1 MYLKNKGKILQEK
14 GITLIAL
21 VVTIVVLLIL
31 AGVSIAAL
39 SGDNGILQNATKAK
53 EETDEATDIEKIK
66 LAISEAQIGENG
78 YQKLDTNNL
87 QNAIDN
93 QFGDEKANVIANE
106 EGTFSISI
114 SNSEK
119 TYCVDLNGNVEY
131 NSNLLINNVKVGD
144 YVNYVPDEVSDA
156 YQIRNV
162 GNDSE
167 FFQEK
172 LNWRVFG
179 IKNGKVLLISENTTS
194 SAIILNGADAYNNGV
209 YVLNDLCKNLYSKSG
224 VSVARSINE
233 NDIDSV
239 STFDKTSYI
248 NEDGIAYGETVQ
260 YTDDWYK
267 YCPNLY
273 NDALDN
279 SVQSADNYPT
289 TGYSHD
295 ITKPLTLK
303 NTKYEYTL
311 KDYINGLNYELIK
324 KNNRYWLASRFTAAP
339 SNRAYFG
346 LKMIGTESDLFYCS
360 SVYVSN
366 NSTNSSEY
374 HIVPIVE
381 INSDV
386 EIDRQN
392 SNKNGSSIDLAWEI
406 LE

>member
-119 TYCVDLNGNVEY
+119 TYSVDLNGNVEY

-172 LNWRVFG
+172 LNCF
-179 IKNGKVLLISENTTS
+179 LI
-194 SAIILNGADAYNNGV
+194 L
-209 YVLNDLCKNLYSKSG
+209 
-224 VSVARSINE
+224 
-233 NDIDSV
+233 
-239 STFDKTSYI
+239 
-248 NEDGIAYGETVQ
+248 
-260 YTDDWYK
+260 
-267 YCPNLY
+267 
-273 NDALDN
+273 
-279 SVQSADNYPT
+279 
-289 TGYSHD
+289 
-295 ITKPLTLK
+295 
-303 NTKYEYTL
+303 
-311 KDYINGLNYELIK
+311 
-324 KNNRYWLASRFTAAP
+324 
-339 SNRAYFG
+339 
-346 LKMIGTESDLFYCS
+346 
-360 SVYVSN
+360 
-366 NSTNSSEY
+366 
-374 HIVPIVE
+374 
-381 INSDV
+381 
-386 EIDRQN
+386 
-392 SNKNGSSIDLAWEI
+392 
-406 LE
+406 